1 MLLTLFGRNVHR
13 RRNNNAT
20 TASNN
25 NNNEHTFRAYEERQ
39 IEINELNQFVQS
51 HYTVTPEGQFVYNCE
66 CRHPANC
73 SVYQQH
79 PDIDL
84 IIFQTFDQER
94 YMRFK
99 TITAAARRSR
109 ALREHRERTGHNYD
123 SHKKADSML
132 YLLKM
137 FLTFGWVLVVSVYS
151 SFVVVVVASLT
162 YTISIYWTNRPETK
176 LWLASLHDDRQQ
188 LRPVNIG

>member
-1 MLLTLFGRNVHR
+1 MLLTWFGRNVHR
-13 RRNNNAT
+13 RRNA
-20 TASNN
+20 TASNTDD
-25 NNNEHTFRAYEERQ
+25 NERTLHVSEERQ

-84 IIFQTFDQER
+84 IILQTFDQER

-99 TITAAARRSR
+99 TITAAARSR
-109 ALREHRERTGHNYD
+109 ALREHRERTGFNNYD

-137 FLTFGWVLVVSVYS
+137 FLTFGWVLVVSVSS
-151 SFVVVVVASLT
+151 SFGVVVVASLT
-162 YTISIYWTNRPETK
+162 YTISIYWTTRPETK

-188 LRPVNIG
+188 LRPVNVG